1 VDKERLKFSLWY
13 FAITMVIVHRAT
25 LNAFARL
32 LLQTEVVD
40 RAALDALLAESAPA
54 AMKSVAPAPDPLPLT
69 SAG

>member
-1 VDKERLKFSLWY
+1 MDKERLKFSLWY

-40 RAALDALLAESAPA
+40 RAALDALLAKSAPA
-54 AMKSVAPAPDPLPLT
+54 TIKSVAPAPDPLPLS
-69 SAG
+69 SAS